1 MTTRKAR
8 PASPEAAHG
17 SAGAARF
24 PAARFFAARCG
35 RSGTLIALVALTGCA
50 TKGPLHV
57 YTVGDATDRPI
68 LDRGPAGDTTGPSFL
83 KPHERLTGFAYDPY
97 TDHFFL
103 RLAPGN
109 RIRVVD
115 RPARALKR
123 EFEIA
128 GAPAGQGD
136 LAVRPLT
143 GHLYLLGPG
152 PAQVLQATRLGQYLG
167 AFTLAGASP
176 PLQGLAYDSTHDR
189 LLALGPDGRRVTLHD
204 RSGGQHGELTLAAAA
219 GPALAFD
226 ADAREI
232 HAPLRDRP
240 GDTGVFDEQ
249 GRLLRT
255 VALPAAS
262 GLVDVGPRSFVR
274 VF

>member
-8 PASPEAAHG
+8 HVCG
-17 SAGAARF
+17 ARF
-24 PAARFFAARCG
+24 VSRRTVAFPPVLA
-35 RSGTLIALVALTGCA
+35 TLLALAVTGCA
-50 TKGPLHV
+50 TQGPLHV
-57 YTVGDATDRPI
+57 YAVGEGTDRPI
-68 LDRGPAGDTTGPSFL
+68 LDRGPAGESSGPSFL
-83 KPHERLTGFAYDPY
+83 KPHERISGFAYDPY

-103 RLAPGN
+103 RLDPGN

-115 RPARALKR
+115 RPARAIKR

-128 GAPAGQGD
+128 GAPAGRGD

-152 PAQVLQATRLGQYLG
+152 PAQILQATRLGRYLG
-167 AFTLAGASP
+167 EFTLAGASP
-176 PLQGLAYDSTHDR
+176 PLLGLAYDAGRDR
-189 LLALGPDGRRVTLHD
+189 LLALGADARRITLHD
-204 RSGGQHGELTLAAAA
+204 RNGARLGELELAAPV

-232 HAPLRDRP
+232 HAPLRNRP
-240 GDTGVFDEQ
+240 GTIGIFDEQ

-255 VALPAAS
+255 LALPAAS
-262 GLVDVGPRSFVR
+262 GLVDVGPRSFIR